1 MTSLPKAVQAWLL
14 LAAGFAGVL
23 KAADRVPSLVAG
35 TPHGARVYAT
45 VQEAETAIGG
55 PLWVPTDL
63 PGALAWPSV
72 RVDAW
77 PGPPVSVAV
86 HVAARSDGRERL
98 IVVQSIE
105 SPAPPPEV
113 LLPPVQV
120 LMTVDVLVGR
130 RAATLTRALA
140 PGGQLLHDLSWAQ
153 GTRRV
158 TMRYVGPVED
168 LLLIAASLE
177 RTHS

>member
-23 KAADRVPSLVAG
+23 KAIDRVPALIAG

-45 VQEAETAIGG
+45 VQEAEAAIGERV
-55 PLWVPTDL
+55 WVPTFL
-63 PGALAWPSV
+63 PSALAWPSD

-86 HVAARSDGRERL
+86 HVAARSDGREHL
-98 IVVQSIE
+98 VLVQSIE
-105 SPAPPPEV
+105 APALPPDV

-120 LMTVDVLVGR
+120 LVTIDVPVGR
-130 RAATLTRALA
+130 HRATLTRALA
-140 PGGQLLHDLSWAQ
+140 PSGQVLHDLSWEQ
-153 GTRRV
+153 GTRRL
-158 TMRYVGPVED
+158 TLRYTGPVED
-168 LLLIAASLE
+168 LLLIAVSLE
-177 RTHS
+177 RTHP